1 MASSDNDSLG
11 WHTDPENPMLGPDG
25 QLHDASMRP
34 QQFLYSPSEEG
45 AAFFHLQAT
54 AEDDL
59 PSTLRKDVNT
69 VRPKRNIKLIVCPNP
84 LETLAQ
90 VKPTAK
96 HKPASSS
103 NQNTSDPNKDRHVEN
118 AFAKFRL

>member
-69 VRPKRNIKLIVCPNP
+69 VRPKCNIKLIVRPNP

-90 VKPTAK
+90 VKPAAK
-96 HKPASSS
+96 HKPASLLNTLSFSS
-103 NQNTSDPNKDRHVEN
+103 TVPNTSPK
-118 AFAKFRL
+118 